1 MEKAIASTADEI
13 KPNILSRDDRI
24 ASSNDFNESNREKV
38 STLFN
43 LPSIF
48 IAKIEN
54 STLHKF

>member
-43 LPSIF
+43 LPF
-48 IAKIEN
+48 IKAKIEN
-54 STLHKF
+54 SSLHEL